1 MMTLT
6 DFRIPIGDWVD
17 TGVDWLT
24 ENAAWL
30 FSAISDALGGLI
42 DLLEAALLW
51 PPPLVLVIVLA
62 VVALLVRNWRFGLFM
77 GASFALVAMM
87 GLWDDA
93 MSTLALVL
101 VASLAAVLIGLPLG
115 ILAARKDGFSALVR
129 PVLDFMQTMPSFVYL
144 IPAIVFFGI
153 GKVPGAVAT
162 LVFSMPPVVRLT
174 ELGLRQVDREVVEA
188 GEAFGAAPRKI
199 LTSIQIPLALPTIMA
214 GVNQTI
220 MLALSMVV
228 IAGIVGAGGLG
239 AVVFR
244 GVTRLNVG
252 LGFEGGLSVVILAIF
267 LDRITAA
274 FGERASKRT
283 SH

>member
-1 MMTLT
+1 MTLT

-17 TGVDWLT
+17 TGVEWLT
-24 ENAAWL
+24 DNAEWL

-51 PPPLVLVIVLA
+51 PPPLVLVILLA
-62 VVALLVRNWRFGLFM
+62 AVALIVRNWRFGLFT

-115 ILAARKDGFSALVR
+115 ILAARKDGFSAFVR

-274 FGERASKRT
+274 FGDRASRRT

>member
-1 MMTLT
+1 
-6 DFRIPIGDWVD
+6 
-17 TGVDWLT
+17 
-24 ENAAWL
+24 
-30 FSAISDALGGLI
+30 
-42 DLLEAALLW
+42 
-51 PPPLVLVIVLA
+51 
-62 VVALLVRNWRFGLFM
+62 
-77 GASFALVAMM
+77 
-87 GLWDDA
+87 
-93 MSTLALVL
+93 
-101 VASLAAVLIGLPLG
+101 
-115 ILAARKDGFSALVR
+115 VR

-274 FGERASKRT
+274 FGDRASRRT